1 MYASVA
7 QITQNRKHQDEG
19 VHLSSSPH
27 SFLFFSLSSPGAPP
41 MPPTPVALQL
51 RYLPD
56 SRPHCTCTPRRLQGV
71 SSAAR
76 LVCLVSCTASRYRRF
91 QSPVPPFLCARE
103 DPRQWRLN
111 ASYKPPKIWPKCP
124 EYRASRRGLFVRTSS
139 GLRPS
144 RSDLSGLCIQPCL
157 SLKIAK
163 IAPKRPKTPKSGLST
178 S

>member
-7 QITQNRKHQDEG
+7 QITQNREHQDEG

-51 RYLPD
+51 RYSPD
-56 SRPHCTCTPRRLQGV
+56 SRPHCTRTPRRLQGV

-91 QSPVPPFLCARE
+91 QSPVPPFLCARVA
-103 DPRQWRLN
+103 PALSSSAKLRGPGTP
-111 ASYKPPKIWPKCP
+111 ASVEFVKTPSDTPSPSL
-124 EYRASRRGLFVRTSS
+124 RGLRSRDASSRRCARSLCVR
-139 GLRPS
+139 PWAVP
-144 RSDLSGLCIQPCL
+144 PCL
-157 SLKIAK
+157 AIFF
-163 IAPKRPKTPKSGLST
+163 AP
-178 S
+178 